1 MREEMRSL
9 ASLSNLAEQ
18 QYGIVT
24 YRQMREMGLSNGHI
38 HRASKA
44 SRLRRVHRGV
54 YAVGHKSLSRRAQSL
69 AAVLACGSGAVLSH
83 RSAAWLWGF
92 LTRFPSEPEVT
103 VPSRGHRRRTIRVYR
118 TAGMPDR
125 DCTTLEGI
133 PVTSAGR
140 TLFDL
145 AGAVSTR
152 DRARAIDRA
161 RRTGRLNLGEL
172 DEMLARR
179 GGTPQAKVLREALT
193 LYRKPVYD
201 RARSELLFLD
211 ALEQEGVSSPVLNCW
226 EGKWEIDAYWPA
238 ERFAVEVDGWETH
251 GSREA
256 FENDRLRQEEMKLA
270 GIDCISISAR
280 RIETEPRQ
288 VAQNI
293 RVLLERRRRNP

>member
-9 ASLSNLAEQ
+9 APLADLAEQ
-18 QYGIVT
+18 QYGVVT
-24 YRQMREMGLSNGHI
+24 YRQMRELGLSNGHI

-54 YAVGHKSLSRRAQSL
+54 YAVGHKRLSRHGHCL

-92 LTRFPSEPEVT
+92 LPRFPSEPEVT
-103 VPSRGHRRRTIRVYR
+103 VPSKGHRRRAIRVRR

-125 DCTTLEGI
+125 DCTTRNGI
-133 PVTSAGR
+133 SVTSTTR

-145 AGAVSTR
+145 AGVVSSR
-152 DRARAIDRA
+152 DCSGAIDRA
-161 RRTGRLNLGEL
+161 KRTGCLNLTEL
-172 DEMLARR
+172 DELLARR
-179 GGTPQAKVLREALT
+179 SRTVEARLLRQALA

-211 ALEQEGVSSPVLNCW
+211 ALEQEGVSLPVLNCW

-238 ERFAVEVDGWETH
+238 ERFAVEVDGWEAH

-256 FENDRLRQEEMKLA
+256 FENDRLRQEEMELA
-270 GIDCISISAR
+270 GINCVPISAR

-288 VAQNI
+288 VARNI
-293 RVLLERRRRNP
+293 RVLLSRRRRDP